1 MYVSKGVVD
10 GLLMVWIG
18 RSFLDTWSL
27 VVFVNLGKN
36 ITIAMRGATPVMQI
50 LNITLG

>member
-27 VVFVNLGKN
+27 VVFVNFGQEYHYSN
-36 ITIAMRGATPVMQI
+36 AGWHPGDADT
-50 LNITLG
+50 